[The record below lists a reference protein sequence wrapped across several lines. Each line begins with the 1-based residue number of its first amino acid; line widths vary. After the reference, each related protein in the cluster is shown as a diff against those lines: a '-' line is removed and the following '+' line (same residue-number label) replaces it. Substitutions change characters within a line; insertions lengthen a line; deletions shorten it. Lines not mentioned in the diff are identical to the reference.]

1 MRNSSSNKIDIMEFT
16 MRATH
21 FLIRINT
28 AAASL
33 LLNANHVRILDA
45 FFFFTPQFTD
55 YVSFAKDSHIHKI
68 YLIHHGCVCAFL
80 FDLRFGKNVNFCYLL
95 IFIVYIIFW
104 FFVRVDSHKKKSFYC
119 EMACVWTKNKFARRL
134 NPANEL
140 KRNDKKRHNK
150 NEWCIK
156 SALPSPPLLLL
167 LLPLKI
173 SFTCS
178 QFIHSMYA

>member
-1 MRNSSSNKIDIMEFT
+1 MNSQVNCYNFTKNTQQHRKICKWKLKTEKLSNNAHQMWKSSNSNKIDIMEFT

-80 FDLRFGKNVNFCYLL
+80 FDLRFGKKCEFLLSVDFHCIHNFL
-95 IFIVYIIFW
+95 IFCSS
-104 FFVRVDSHKKKSFYC
+104 R
-119 EMACVWTKNKFARRL
+119 FA
-134 NPANEL
+134 
-140 KRNDKKRHNK
+140 
-150 NEWCIK
+150 
-156 SALPSPPLLLL
+156 
-167 LLPLKI
+167 
-173 SFTCS
+173 
-178 QFIHSMYA
+178 